1 MNEAAPTPFFLGID
15 GSHIIDQHKQH
26 SSSMAPL

>member
-1 MNEAAPTPFFLGID
+1 MNEAAPTPLGID